1 MKVVSKIAD
10 EGEKRERRRYK
21 VVRDKRNK
29 RTKKAKSPFVQYTLS
44 HSLNS

>member
-10 EGEKRERRRYK
+10 EGEKRERRRYI

-29 RTKKAKSPFVQYTLS
+29 RTKENKESFCTVHP
-44 HSLNS
+44 